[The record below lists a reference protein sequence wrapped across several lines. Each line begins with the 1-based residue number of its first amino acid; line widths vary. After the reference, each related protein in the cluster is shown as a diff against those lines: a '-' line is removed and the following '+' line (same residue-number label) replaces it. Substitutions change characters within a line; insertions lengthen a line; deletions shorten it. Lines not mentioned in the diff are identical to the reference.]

1 MATNDVRT
9 ATRNCNVIAMKFRSR
24 SLAGAALVASALVAL
39 LPLHISSASG
49 APRQVGIDALDAAA
63 PVNALK
69 PAERLDPP
77 KPTPTPSGGFTTL
90 PVGAA
95 LPSSAQ
101 CAASVRPAAEIRPE
115 NRAANQNRGS
125 RANANNRSDWSG
137 FDRVDGDFVGTTDEI
152 IQWAAC
158 KWGIDEDIARAQVVK
173 ESWWRQSAN
182 GDGGQSWGLGQVR
195 DSPGHWSAFQY
206 SINARN
212 STAYNLDYTY
222 AVWRACYEGV
232 YTWLNT
238 VERGRQYAAG
248 DVWGCTGVWFSGRWY
263 TQAAV
268 NYIEGGETF
277 GYGVRGV
284 KQHLALRTWEDPVFI
299 NG

>member
-1 MATNDVRT
+1 MRD
-9 ATRNCNVIAMKFRSR
+9 CNVIVMKFRSR
-24 SLAGAALVASALVAL
+24 PLVGVALLVTALVSL
-39 LPLHISSASG
+39 LPLHISSAAG
-49 APRQVGIDALDAAA
+49 APSQVGAAALDAPA

-69 PAERLDPP
+69 RAERLDPP
-77 KPTPTPSGGFTTL
+77 TPTSSGGFTTL
-90 PVGAA
+90 PVGAE

-101 CAASVRPAAEIRPE
+101 CAALVRPATEIRAE
-115 NRAANQNRGS
+115 NRAANQNRGN
-125 RANANNRSDWSG
+125 RANANTRLDWPG
-137 FDRVDGDFVGTTDEI
+137 FNRVDGDFVGTTDEI

-173 ESWWRQSAN
+173 ESWWRQSVI
-182 GDGGQSWGLGQVR
+182 GDGGESWGLGQVR
-195 DSPGHWSAFQY
+195 DTAHQSAFQY

-212 STAYNLDYTY
+212 SSAYNLDYTY

-238 VERGRQYAAG
+238 VERGRQYVAG

-263 TQAAV
+263 TQAAI

-277 GYGVRGV
+277 GYGDRGV
-284 KQHLALRTWEDPVFI
+284 KQHLELRTWEDPVFI

>member
-1 MATNDVRT
+1 
-9 ATRNCNVIAMKFRSR
+9 MKSRSR
-24 SLAGAALVASALVAL
+24 SLTGATLLVSALVSL
-39 LPLHISSASG
+39 LPLHISSAAG
-49 APRQVGIDALDAAA
+49 APLPGGTAAFDTAA
-63 PVNALK
+63 PVNALQ

-77 KPTPTPSGGFTTL
+77 TPTPTPSGGFTTL
-90 PVGAA
+90 PIGAA

-101 CAASVRPAAEIRPE
+101 CAERVRPAVEIRPE

-182 GDGGQSWGLGQVR
+182 GDSGESWGLGQVR
-195 DSPGHWSAFQY
+195 DTAHQSAFEY

-212 STAYNLDYTY
+212 SSAYNLDYTY

-263 TQAAV
+263 TQAAI

-277 GYGVRGV
+277 GYGDRGV
-284 KQHLALRTWEDPVFI
+284 KQHLELRTWENPVFI